1 MGILTEAMPK
11 PLLPSPGNS
20 LIQHQINLLRKHVK
34 YLSVTIGYQK
44 EKMKQGLANSGVDS
58 LMDVEGHGNAYFIHS
73 LENLPHDSRIL
84 VITCDNLMSIDLK
97 LLEKESN
104 SIDASLIIP
113 KENSTVTTGDFIE
126 HKDGLVSAMRRQTG
140 IGLVASGLQ
149 VIHTKELS
157 ILQESG
163 VDDFNQVWDCL
174 MERDSLKISKTPIE
188 NWWAIDTEETLNE
201 WINSNG

>member
-1 MGILTEAMPK
+1 M
-11 PLLPSPGNS
+11 
-20 LIQHQINLLRKHVK
+20 
-34 YLSVTIGYQK
+34 
-44 EKMKQGLANSGVDS
+44 
-58 LMDVEGHGNAYFIHS
+58 
-73 LENLPHDSRIL
+73 
-84 VITCDNLMSIDLK
+84 ITCDNLMSIDLK